1 MYKIFHCF
9 VNPEEIQMLE
19 PVAQYTWNSYYPT
32 VSIHFKGREKPVQV
46 TGAKSF
52 KTSDEAFEA
61 AVKECELKED
71 DY

>member
-1 MYKIFHCF
+1 
-9 VNPEEIQMLE
+9 MLE

-61 AVKECELKED
+61 AVKECALKED